1 MTKEKGTNTL
11 NGELGVV
18 PVTRHRTT
26 TCGKSLDRFEP
37 GFYSDGQTVY
47 VDMGEFLDTYG
58 ICDLPEIRAVL
69 WSYLREIFSG
79 VPVQELRAKTSVLPP
94 RRRTALA

>member
-1 MTKEKGTNTL
+1 
-11 NGELGVV
+11 
-18 PVTRHRTT
+18 
-26 TCGKSLDRFEP
+26 
-37 GFYSDGQTVY
+37 